1 MIIPRFRVA
10 TFKNNIDHR
19 GKETCVIML
28 IQVTYEID
36 HVSLLQDSTIQSALN
51 FFFYVFYFN
60 LKEKGQIT
68 KKYLYF
74 DL

>member
-1 MIIPRFRVA
+1 
-10 TFKNNIDHR
+10 
-19 GKETCVIML
+19 ML
-28 IQVTYEID
+28 TQVTYEID
-36 HVSLLQDSTIQSALN
+36 HVSLLQDSTIPSALN
-51 FFFYVFYFN
+51 FFFYVFYFI